1 MLVFRKILRTYQLNV
16 PEAFKKLL
24 KLMNTFV
31 QDCGP
36 DNDNRY
42 FQTQPAFTCSKS
54 IIETPEQSVK
64 IAQT

>member
-1 MLVFRKILRTYQLNV
+1 
-16 PEAFKKLL
+16 
-24 KLMNTFV
+24 MNTFV

-54 IIETPEQSVK
+54 KIETPEQSVK
-64 IAQT
+64 TAQT